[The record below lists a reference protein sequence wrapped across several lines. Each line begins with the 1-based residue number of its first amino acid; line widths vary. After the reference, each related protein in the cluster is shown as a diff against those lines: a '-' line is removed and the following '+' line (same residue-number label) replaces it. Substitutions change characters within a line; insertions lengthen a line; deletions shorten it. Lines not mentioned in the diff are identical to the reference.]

1 MMKIDENTSDGY
13 HTFKELYQHR
23 MVLFAALCNAYPER
37 AWKARKHHDGT
48 MFGDEWFIAGIETP
62 KGQYTYHY
70 DNGWELFKVKELE
83 FAPKW
88 DGHRPADV
96 ARLLSLLGQHGK

>member
-1 MMKIDENTSDGY
+1 
-13 HTFKELYQHR
+13 
-23 MVLFAALCNAYPER
+23 
-37 AWKARKHHDGT
+37 